1 MAEAMFVMPGAQA
14 PQPVWG
20 GFGDELLRY
29 LDRAINDPNF
39 LWIFAILVGVLALF
53 IITRGKWR

>member
-1 MAEAMFVMPGAQA
+1 MFPTPGALA
-14 PQPVWG
+14 PRPVWG

-29 LDRAINDPNF
+29 FDRLINDPNA